1 MRTTAPATDLL
12 QCTPNVTNA
21 ILLDDTYSS
30 IYLSLQR
37 MLRDEQR
44 ISCMNDEDKEY
55 INDCA
60 NPIIIQLCKS
70 GLENLRLAVKRCQA
84 ASMVLTEHKSM
95 NILHNMEKGFDDS
108 YELLPDEELSA
119 KQDTCQRQRLRVTD
133 MINIARVV
141 GETQYSST
149 NIKNFYATLAPGSVS
164 PTLAY
169 YRRRRSKRPRRLI
182 EEK

>member
-1 MRTTAPATDLL
+1 
-12 QCTPNVTNA
+12 
-21 ILLDDTYSS
+21 
-30 IYLSLQR
+30 

-60 NPIIIQLCKS
+60 NPIIMQLCKS

-95 NILHNMEKGFDDS
+95 NILHNLENEFDDS

-119 KQDTCQRQRLRVTD
+119 RQDTCRRQRLRVTD

-149 NIKNFYATLAPGSVS
+149 NIRNFYATLAPGSVS

-169 YRRRRSKRPRRLI
+169 YRRRRKRPRRLI
-182 EEK
+182 EEKDQTTS